1 MAKTDWSIS
10 DVVRPQDMNDIG
22 EDINQLRADIENI
35 EVPPASTT
43 QAGIVQ
49 LSNAINGTRENVAAT
64 EKAVGLAF
72 QAGNERKAEL
82 VAALIAKGVAA
93 TTSETWAQLLA
104 KVTALVKATG
114 NATAAQVL
122 SGATASNASGP
133 ITGTMPNQSRTALGD
148 GYVSPKSYRVDGGG
162 TLVIEPQTGYY
173 TEGLNTMGFGSIAMY
188 DPDFVSVNLPK
199 DVDIFGVQGVL
210 ERLTTA
216 DRNAII
222 SAINAKGV
230 AASVA
235 DSNAALA
242 AKVGQIRQG
251 GHIPIDF
258 YDQILGAV
266 GTGDRVLTVFTV
278 PAGTNAFCFVTN
290 YNNESYVIGASNG
303 DYTRLTLVDI
313 NGVSLMLVGNS
324 TTSFNIHGLQYNAS
338 NRTIQ
343 LLFRDI
349 SDSRIFNLPA
359 NFETSGEIKV
369 VSQLGKLV
377 PSGIIY
383 IKMNGSV
390 VYC

>member
-1 MAKTDWSIS
+1 M
-10 DVVRPQDMNDIG
+10 
-22 EDINQLRADIENI
+22 
-35 EVPPASTT
+35 
-43 QAGIVQ
+43 
-49 LSNAINGTRENVAAT
+49 
-64 EKAVGLAF
+64 
-72 QAGNERKAEL
+72 
-82 VAALIAKGVAA
+82 
-93 TTSETWAQLLA
+93 
-104 KVTALVKATG
+104 KATG
-114 NATAAQVL
+114 DATAADLL
-122 SGATASNASGP
+122 SGKTASNASGS
-133 ITGTMPNQSRTALGD
+133 IIGSISNRSRTALGE
-148 GYVSPKSYRVDGGG
+148 GYVNPKSYRVDGGG
-162 TLVIEPQTGYY
+162 TLVIEPRTGYY

-188 DPDFVSVNLPK
+188 DPDFVSANLPK
-199 DVDIFGVQGVL
+199 DVDIFGVQGIL

-235 DSNAALA
+235 DSNVVLA
-242 AKVGQIRQG
+242 AKVGQIKQG
-251 GHIPIDF
+251 GYIPINF
-258 YDQILGAV
+258 YDQILGAA

-290 YNNESYVIGASNG
+290 YNNESYVMAASNG

-324 TTSFNIHGLQYNAS
+324 TSSFSIHGLQYNAS

-349 SDSRIFNLPA
+349 SDSRIINLPA